1 MGDSQSAEP
10 CRRPYEL
17 GRRQEASDRRRDAVL
32 TAAREQLE
40 RSGLSD
46 VTMDSLAK
54 AAGVTRQTIHNLFGT
69 RSALLEA
76 LFDRLAADAGMGRM
90 REVFA
95 APDGDTALV
104 RMVEVFTQFWSGQR
118 MILKKIRAIAAL
130 EPDFG
135 AAVKARDARRQGIAA
150 RVVERLSARGPEM
163 DEEERGRKI
172 ACLVA
177 LTSFEFFDAMAE
189 SCGDQEKAA
198 EWLGGLVRKAV
209 L

>member
-1 MGDSQSAEP
+1 MGESQSAAP
-10 CRRPYEL
+10 CKRPYEL

-40 RSGLSD
+40 RGGLGD

-76 LFDRLAADAGMGRM
+76 LFDALAADAGMGRM
-90 REVFA
+90 REVFM
-95 APDGDTALV
+95 APDGDTALA

-150 RVVERLSARGPEM
+150 RVVERLSARGPQM

-198 EWLGGLVRKAV
+198 AWLGGLVRKAV

>member
-1 MGDSQSAEP
+1 MGESQSAEP
-10 CRRPYEL
+10 CKRPYEL

-32 TAAREQLE
+32 SAAREQLE
-40 RSGLSD
+40 RGGLSD

-76 LFDRLAADAGMGRM
+76 VFDRLAADAGMGRM

-95 APDGDTALV
+95 APDGDTALA

-135 AAVKARDARRQGIAA
+135 AAVKARAARRQGIAA

>member
-1 MGDSQSAEP
+1 MGESQSAEP

-32 TAAREQLE
+32 SAAREQLE
-40 RSGLSD
+40 RGGLGD

-90 REVFA
+90 REVFMS
-95 APDGDTALV
+95 PDGDTALA

-135 AAVKARDARRQGIAA
+135 AAVKAREARRQGIAA

-163 DEEERGRKI
+163 DEEEQGRKI